1 MCSDKLF
8 VKGSRC
14 MPVITRYLLLV
25 LCASFGCS
33 RAAHAINID
42 QLFEHYTHLH
52 HNPELSL
59 QEQDTSVYLAKQLA
73 ASGYEVT
80 SGVGGH
86 GLVGVLRNGDGPT
99 IMFRADMDALP
110 VEEKT
115 GLPFSS
121 AVKAVSQAGETVPVM
136 HACGHDIHM
145 TVMLGVA
152 RQMLADRAEWQGT
165 LLLVAQPA
173 EEIGAGARAMLA
185 DGLYTRFPLPD
196 YNLAFHVSPDLPAGQ
211 VGYVSGYSMANVDSV
226 DITIFGVGGHGAYPQ
241 KTRDPIVMASQ
252 RVLAL
257 QTIVSREL
265 SPIDSAVISV
275 GSIHGGTK
283 HNIIPDQVR
292 LQLTVRSYADASRD
306 FLLRRIR
313 EISRG
318 IARTAGI
325 PDDRLP
331 LVTVKDEYTPS
342 VYNDPELISRIVPA
356 LESALGEDA
365 VKAVDP
371 VMAGE
376 DFARYGRTEAR
387 IPGAL
392 LWLGA
397 VNEARYRAARSRGE
411 TLPGLHSARFAPDA
425 RPTIATGVTAMSA
438 VLLELFR
445 GSWRE

>member
-1 MCSDKLF
+1 
-8 VKGSRC
+8 

-121 AVKAVSQAGETVPVM
+121 AVKAVSQSGETVPVM

-252 RVLAL
+252 LVLAL

-275 GSIHGGTK
+275 GSMMPTGS
-283 HNIIPDQVR
+283 
-292 LQLTVRSYADASRD
+292 RSPAPRSGRPASWE
-306 FLLRRIR
+306 FRRR
-313 EISRG
+313 R
-318 IARTAGI
+318 RT
-325 PDDRLP
+325 
-331 LVTVKDEYTPS
+331 
-342 VYNDPELISRIVPA
+342 
-356 LESALGEDA
+356 
-365 VKAVDP
+365 
-371 VMAGE
+371 
-376 DFARYGRTEAR
+376 GR
-387 IPGAL
+387 
-392 LWLGA
+392 
-397 VNEARYRAARSRGE
+397 
-411 TLPGLHSARFAPDA
+411 
-425 RPTIATGVTAMSA
+425 
-438 VLLELFR
+438 
-445 GSWRE
+445 